1 MCRFTQLDA
10 IEFVH
15 RKGIVHGDVK
25 PANICLG
32 RGDNAGWLY
41 LIDFGF
47 AWRFTT
53 DSPAI
58 GQRGTVPFCSMR
70 VLEGECALSSSSLLR
85 RSIYYNSSSL

>member
-15 RKGIVHGDVK
+15 GKGIVHGDVK

-32 RGDNAGWLY
+32 RDDNAGQLY

-70 VLEGECALSSSSLLR
+70 VLKGESASFPSTALR
-85 RSIYYNSSSL
+85 RSICN

>member
-1 MCRFTQLDA
+1 MCRLTQLDA
-10 IEFVH
+10 IEFIH
-15 RKGIVHGDVK
+15 GEGIVHGDVK

-32 RGDNAGWLY
+32 RGDNSGRLY

-70 VLEGECALSSSSLLR
+70 VLKGESASLPSILLG
-85 RSIYYNSSSL
+85 RSMYN